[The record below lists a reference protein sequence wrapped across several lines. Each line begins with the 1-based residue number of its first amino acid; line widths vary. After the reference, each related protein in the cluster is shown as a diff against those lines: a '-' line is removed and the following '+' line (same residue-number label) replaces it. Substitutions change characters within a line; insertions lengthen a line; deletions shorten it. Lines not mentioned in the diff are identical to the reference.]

1 MFDLT
6 NSIGTF
12 ESMFGVC
19 RSAAKRPTS
28 NHKSDFDFRKKME
41 EEKLQALADSLS
53 GHGGRKGLGIS
64 SGQYSWVKTVELSS
78 GKEDRKD
85 GLPNNQLYSNFV
97 KAGTYDPTAKEADG
111 DGRLIKRDFSDG
123 PILPDN
129 ERKARK
135 DAKKAAKKK
144 LKMEAK
150 KKLLLEE
157 KRKAKKE
164 RKALKKESKKR
175 KHDDKHPPS
184 KTQEAPELKKKRV
197 QKELGLSNT
206 TEDVNEKKETKDKKK
221 KSAKESKEG
230 KKKKKK
236 DKR

>member
-1 MFDLT
+1 MRL
-6 NSIGTF
+6 
-12 ESMFGVC
+12 FGVC
-19 RSAAKRPTS
+19 RSPVQASHLSSNVLPTM
-28 NHKSDFDFRKKME
+28 HKQSDFDFRKKME

-64 SGQYSWVKTVELSS
+64 SGQYSWVKTVETSS

-97 KAGTYDPTAKEADG
+97 KAGTYDPTSKEADG
-111 DGRLIKRDFSDG
+111 DGRLIKRDFSDD
-123 PILPDN
+123 PILTDD
-129 ERKARK
+129 EKKARK

-175 KHDDKHPPS
+175 KRDDETPPS
-184 KTQEAPELKKKRV
+184 ESQEAPKLKKKRA
-197 QKELGLSNT
+197 QKELGVSNPT
-206 TEDVNEKKETKDKKK
+206 KSEDVNEKKDKKK
-221 KSAKESKEG
+221 KSAKQSKEG